1 MGLGRSAQ
9 GWERLLVAAS
19 AQRSMPHP
27 GEHAQHRTSL
37 TAHEHDAHLYSSSGQ
52 GICAGLSRW
61 GTAPSRV
68 PASIKELRQVVLQ
81 LKPEHERLD

>member
-1 MGLGRSAQ
+1 MWAGAVRTG
-9 GWERLLVAAS
+9 GERLLVAAS

-37 TAHEHDAHLYSSSGQ
+37 TAHEHDAHLYSPSGQ

-68 PASIKELRQVVLQ
+68 PASINKFPQ
-81 LKPEHERLD
+81 KKKFPYS